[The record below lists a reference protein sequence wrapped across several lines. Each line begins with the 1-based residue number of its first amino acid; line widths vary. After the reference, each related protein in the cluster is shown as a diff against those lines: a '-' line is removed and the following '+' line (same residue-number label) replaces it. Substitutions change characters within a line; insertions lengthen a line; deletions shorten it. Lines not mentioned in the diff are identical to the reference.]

1 MTERKATERK
11 AAHRKTTERK
21 ALSGIK
27 VFDMTQG
34 VAGPHAT
41 MLMAQHGADVIKV
54 EPLDGDW
61 GRALGKVYGDLCA
74 HAVTFNRGKR
84 SIALD
89 MKTEEGRAVAKKMA
103 AEADIVVESFRPGV
117 MGRFGLSYDDIRAVN
132 EDVIYL
138 SVTGF
143 GQEGPYNGLPVTDSV
158 IQAFSGLMSINRDSE
173 GAPQRIGMIAI
184 DVMTGLYAYQAIS
197 SALIARM
204 RFGEGKY
211 IDCSLMQSAAAFQS
225 AKIMEHHIE
234 DGAPQVLYVP
244 VGTMKTADSYINI
257 TAMRERHY
265 VSLCQVLGRE
275 DLIDDPRFNTR
286 DKRIE
291 REAEL
296 MPMIRAE
303 FLKKTTAEWCKLLT
317 EAEVMNSAIS
327 DYGDYLNNEQ
337 VKAVN
342 SVAWVEHQGIGELPM
357 VNIPGLPAI
366 EGADQMTECAHIG
379 QHTSEILAE
388 AGFGADEIAALLA
401 SNAAGEYAA

>member
-1 MTERKATERK
+1 MSERKATERKATERK
-11 AAHRKTTERK
+11 ALA
-21 ALSGIK
+21 GIK

-34 VAGPHAT
+34 VAGPHST
-41 MLMAQHGADVIKV
+41 MLLAQHGANVIKV

-61 GRALGKVYGDLCA
+61 GRALGKTYGDLCA

-89 MKTEEGRAVAKKMA
+89 LKTEEGRAVAKKLA
-103 AEADIVVESFRPGV
+103 ADADIVVESFRPGV
-117 MGRFGLSYDDIRAVN
+117 MGRFGLGYEDIKAVN
-132 EDVIYL
+132 RDVIYL

-143 GQEGPYNGLPVTDSV
+143 GQEGPYNGLAVTDSV
-158 IQAFSGLMSINRDSE
+158 IQAFSGLMSINRDGE

-204 RFGEGKY
+204 RFGEGAY

-225 AKIMEHHIE
+225 AKIMEHHME

-257 TAMRERHY
+257 TAMRDRHY

-291 REAEL
+291 REMEL

-303 FLKKTTAEWCKLLT
+303 FLKKTTVEWCELLT
-317 EAEVMNSAIS
+317 AAEVMNSAIS
-327 DYGDYLNNEQ
+327 DYGDYLANEQ
-337 VKAVN
+337 VRAVN
-342 SVAWVEHQGIGELPM
+342 SVAWVEHTGLGELPM

-366 EGADQMTECAHIG
+366 EGADQLTECAHIG
-379 QHTSEILAE
+379 QHTAEILGE
-388 AGFGADEIAALLA
+388 AGFAGDEISALLTA
-401 SNAAGEYAA
+401 NAAGQYAA